1 MADHSR
7 KDPKPSAPPAKAGAE
22 RKSGRVRFDE
32 RGQAVWE
39 WAVQTGMF
47 DRNASTQRIRAL
59 TEAPVNLQLD
69 DTVTTP
75 KPARAKPATGNPY
88 ERVTVAKPG
97 NTPPA
102 GAPRVRS
109 LTEAPVEL
117 RLEDTLVTAKP
128 AAQPKPANGNPYE
141 RVAVTKPG
149 KNEAAGSDPYSRGP
163 ARRPENVSFNPYE
176 RNPNRKP

>member
-1 MADHSR
+1 MSDQSR
-7 KDPKPSAPPAKAGAE
+7 KDPKPNAPPGKPGAE

-59 TEAPVNLQLD
+59 TEAPVDLKLDDVLPTAKAPAAKPATGNPYERVAVTKPGQTETASTGRLRALSEAPIELQLA
-69 DTVTTP
+69 DTQTTA
-75 KPARAKPATGNPY
+75 KPGAAKPATGNPY

-97 NTPPA
+97 
-102 GAPRVRS
+102 RK
-109 LTEAPVEL
+109 
-117 RLEDTLVTAKP
+117 DT
-128 AAQPKPANGNPYE
+128 
-141 RVAVTKPG
+141 
-149 KNEAAGSDPYSRGP
+149 AGSDPYSRGP

>member
-7 KDPKPSAPPAKAGAE
+7 KDPKPNAPPAKAGAE
-22 RKSGRVRFDE
+22 RTSGRVRFDE

-69 DTVTTP
+69 DAVTTP
-75 KPARAKPATGNPY
+75 KPAQAKPATGNPY
-88 ERVTVAKPG
+88 ERVAVAKPG
-97 NTPPA
+97 HAAPA
-102 GAPRVRS
+102 GAPRVRA
-109 LTEAPVEL
+109 LAEPPVEL
-117 RLEDTLVTAKP
+117 RLEDTILTPKPAAAKP
-128 AAQPKPANGNPYE
+128 ATGNPYE
-141 RVAVTKPG
+141 RVAATKPG
-149 KNEAAGSDPYSRGP
+149 RNETAGGDPYSHGP

>member
-1 MADHSR
+1 MSEQSR
-7 KDPKPSAPPAKAGAE
+7 KDPKPNAPPAKPGEE

-69 DTVTTP
+69 ETATTT
-75 KPARAKPATGNPY
+75 KPAQAKPT
-88 ERVTVAKPG
+88 T
-97 NTPPA
+97 
-102 GAPRVRS
+102 
-109 LTEAPVEL
+109 
-117 RLEDTLVTAKP
+117 
-128 AAQPKPANGNPYE
+128 GNPYE
-141 RVAVTKPG
+141 RVAVAKPG
-149 KNEAAGSDPYSRGP
+149 KKESAGSDPYSRGP

-176 RNPNRKP
+176 RKPTRKP